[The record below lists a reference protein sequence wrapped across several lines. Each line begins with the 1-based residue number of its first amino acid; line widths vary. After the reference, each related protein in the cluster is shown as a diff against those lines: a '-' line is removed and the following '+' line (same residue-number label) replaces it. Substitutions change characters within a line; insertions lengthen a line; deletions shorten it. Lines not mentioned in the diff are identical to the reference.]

1 MLKIQYVKLAC
12 CRFFAIFVEN
22 MTRIIQYLIIMKK
35 SFVIVLAV
43 CSALTVVSCKSKQAE
58 FENAYYGAR
67 TELDGGQESDAIDIV
82 PVASSTVKD
91 EVKEDVDD
99 SYRTEK
105 VVVAEGSEGQ
115 LKAYSVVCGS
125 FSVKPNAE
133 NLRASLIDEGYDA
146 IIVQNEQT
154 GMYRVICASY
164 DNRQKAA
171 EARAQFKA
179 DHPDNKDFQGA
190 WLLYNK

>member
-1 MLKIQYVKLAC
+1 
-12 CRFFAIFVEN
+12 
-22 MTRIIQYLIIMKK
+22 MKK

-43 CSALTVVSCKSKQAE
+43 CSVFAFVSCKSKQSQLDKTYDEAVQK
-58 FENAYYGAR
+58 
-67 TELDGGQESDAIDIV
+67 ELADGQESDAIDIA
-82 PVASSTVKD
+82 PVASSTVDNGKK
-91 EVKEDVDD
+91 EVVDD

-105 VVVAEGSEGQ
+105 VVAADGAEGQ

-133 NLRASLIDEGYDA
+133 NLRASLIEEGYDA
-146 IIVQNEQT
+146 FIVQNPKT
-154 GMYRVICASY
+154 GMYRVVCASY
-164 DNRQKAA
+164 DSRQKAA

-179 DHPDNKDFQGA
+179 DHPSNRDFQAA

>member
-1 MLKIQYVKLAC
+1 
-12 CRFFAIFVEN
+12 
-22 MTRIIQYLIIMKK
+22 MKK

-43 CSALTVVSCKSKQAE
+43 CSALTIVSCKSKQAE
-58 FENAYYGAR
+58 FENAYDGAR

-91 EVKEDVDD
+91 QVKEEVEVDD

-125 FSVKPNAE
+125 FSVKPNAD
-133 NLRASLIDEGYDA
+133 NLRASLIEEGYDA
-146 IIVQNEQT
+146 IVVQNPET
-154 GMYRVICASY
+154 GMYRVVCASY
-164 DNRQKAA
+164 DSRQKAA

-179 DHPDNKDFQGA
+179 DHPDNKDFQKA